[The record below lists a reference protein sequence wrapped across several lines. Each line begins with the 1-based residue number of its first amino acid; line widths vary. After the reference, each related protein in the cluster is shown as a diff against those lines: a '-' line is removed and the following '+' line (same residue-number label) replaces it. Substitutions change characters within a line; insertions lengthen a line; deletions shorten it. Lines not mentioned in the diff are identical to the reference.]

1 MGDELIGGCLIFPQI
16 PESTWYAMSGA
27 AFHFS
32 GLVTD
37 TAGNREKDGREPGGG
52 LKEHVHLVHSW
63 CGPSESQ
70 EVQRSQGGV
79 PRDDLIQ
86 RRTIDGSAQWA
97 KEGRNLQLY

>member
-1 MGDELIGGCLIFPQI
+1 MFNFPTNSRDNLVCNEWSSI
-16 PESTWYAMSGA
+16 LFLRFSYRHSRKSREGWKGA
-27 AFHFS
+27 
-32 GLVTD
+32 
-37 TAGNREKDGREPGGG
+37 RGG

-86 RRTIDGSAQWA
+86 RRTIDKSAQWA